1 MSTLSPTLS
10 KAEAQTNS
18 RSLLGKF
25 WDLITKPSD
34 QILEPDKR
42 QQARFVSALLAFII
56 TAVVILVG
64 HSLTVPPT
72 ATTTNPEIY
81 ILIVGMVSAIYLVSR
96 TKRAELAIIL
106 FVVTTM
112 INLFIVHLSNPETA
126 GSFYYLTI
134 GVLFAGILLSVRTT
148 AILVIITSVA
158 LLIVNN
164 FVARTTDIS
173 SIVNFVIIFSGV
185 VVVFVQFRNT
195 LENTRKA
202 ELTDALQKV
211 ETLNQTLSQTN
222 TELVKASAVAKEAAR
237 LKSEFMATM
246 SHELRTPLNAMLG
259 FSGILLQGIGGE
271 FDEDARHMI
280 ERIEENSKRLL
291 TLINDVLDIAKI
303 EAGRLE
309 LVITPISPRKL
320 TEMWRSQVGV
330 LGQQKKLDFIVEIDP
345 ALPNQFYGDS
355 ERISQVAINLLSN
368 AFKFTETGSVKLA
381 LKRKDTTNWQIEVT
395 DTGIGIPPHALN
407 YIFDEFRQFDGTSK
421 RAYAGTGLGLAIVR
435 NLCRMMEGTVSVTSK
450 LGEGSVFTVTLPLK
464 PVAASEPR
472 PA

>member
-10 KAEAQTNS
+10 KAEAQTNP

-320 TEMWRSQVGV
+320 TDTWRSQVGV

-345 ALPNQFYGDS
+345 ALPNQFYGDL

-381 LKRKDTTNWQIEVT
+381 LKRKDATNWQIEVT